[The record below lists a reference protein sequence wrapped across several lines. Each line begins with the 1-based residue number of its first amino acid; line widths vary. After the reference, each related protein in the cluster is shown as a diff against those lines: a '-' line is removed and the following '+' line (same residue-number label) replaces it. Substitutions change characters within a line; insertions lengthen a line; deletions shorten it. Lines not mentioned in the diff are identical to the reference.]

1 MARLQQVGEA
11 GVAVGHVALRAA
23 LHIGEGHDDVA
34 QRAQRLVDA
43 GCLAQPLVGRPR
55 RLLPL
60 AACITALPEL
70 LAGPIA
76 EMFLAHVRTQTNLPV
91 HKMSIS

>member
-23 LHIGEGHDDVA
+23 LHVGEGHDDVA

-60 AACITALPEL
+60 AACMAAAPEL

-76 EMFLAHVRTQTNLPV
+76 EIL
-91 HKMSIS
+91 